1 MKVSSFIPIAGILA
15 LSYNKAIDFIFEVE
29 NPEKWSLSM
38 PTGDLEI
45 FARVVTAGNMSAAGR
60 EMGLSPAVVSKRI
73 SHLEKR
79 LGARL
84 FQRTT
89 RQLTLT
95 ESGQGFYDRVVNI
108 LAGIEEAEAYVTRRN
123 TTPRGTLKIT
133 IPTAFGRM
141 HVAPYMGKFLETYP
155 DITLDLNLSDNF
167 IDIVGKGYDAA
178 IRIAELE
185 DSSLVARKL
194 APNHRVICAAPSYLS
209 KFGQPE
215 SLSDLAKHN
224 CLTAA
229 AQEVW
234 KLQGPEGPASIR
246 VHGNIRTNSTE
257 VVRESVIAGVGI
269 ALRSTWDVGSE
280 LKDKSLKIIL
290 PEYQESQRVA
300 VFAVYPCRQF
310 IPAKLRVFIEYLGGL
325 YGPEPYWDKGLAL
338 PNVS

>member
-1 MKVSSFIPIAGILA
+1 
-15 LSYNKAIDFIFEVE
+15 
-29 NPEKWSLSM
+29 M
-38 PTGDLEI
+38 PMSDLEI

-73 SHLEKR
+73 SHLEQR

-123 TTPRGTLKIT
+123 TIPRGTLKVT
-133 IPTAFGRM
+133 APTAFGRM
-141 HVAPYMGKFLETYP
+141 HIAPFLSDFLGRYP
-155 DITLDLNLSDNF
+155 DINIDLDLSDSF
-167 IDIVGKGYDAA
+167 VDIVGSGFDAA
-178 IRIAELE
+178 IRVAELA

-194 APNHRVICAAPSYLS
+194 APNNRVICAAPSYLE
-209 KFGQPE
+209 KNGAPE
-215 SLSDLAKHN
+215 SLSDLTKHN
-224 CLTAA
+224 CLAPR

-234 KLQGPEGPASIR
+234 RLQGPEGSTTIR

-257 VVRESVIAGVGI
+257 VVREAVVTGLGI

-280 LKDKSLKIIL
+280 LKSGQLKIVL
-290 PEYQESQRVA
+290 PEYQESPRVA
-300 VFAVYPCRQF
+300 VYAVYPCRQYV
-310 IPAKLRVFIEYLGGL
+310 PAKLRVFVDFLAAKF
-325 YGPEPYWDKGLAL
+325 GPEPYWNNGLEL
-338 PNVS
+338 PHLH

>member
-1 MKVSSFIPIAGILA
+1 MA
-15 LSYNKAIDFIFEVE
+15 
-29 NPEKWSLSM
+29 
-38 PTGDLEI
+38 TGDLEI

-73 SHLEKR
+73 SHLEER

-95 ESGQGFYDRVVNI
+95 EAGQGFYDRVVNI

-123 TTPRGTLKIT
+123 AVPRGTLRVT

-141 HVAPYMGKFLETYP
+141 HIAPYLGKFLEDYP
-155 DITLDLNLSDNF
+155 DMRLDLELSDNF
-167 IDIVGKGYDAA
+167 IDIVGEGFDAA

-194 APNHRVICAAPSYLS
+194 APNHRVICAAPGYLE
-209 KFGQPE
+209 KHGQPE
-215 SLSDLAKHN
+215 SLADLAKFN

-234 KLQGPEGPASIR
+234 RLQGPEGPVSVR
-246 VHGNIRTNSTE
+246 VNGNIRTNSTE
-257 VVRESVIAGVGI
+257 VVRESVIAGLGI
-269 ALRSTWDVGSE
+269 ALRSTWDVGPE
-280 LKDKSLKIIL
+280 LKSGKLRIIL
-290 PEYQESQRVA
+290 PQYHESSRVA
-300 VFAVYPCRQF
+300 VYAVYPCRQF
-310 IPAKLRVFIEYLGGL
+310 IPAKLRVFIDYLSNL
-325 YGPEPYWDKGLAL
+325 YGPEPYWDKGLEL
-338 PNVS
+338 PHLH

>member
-1 MKVSSFIPIAGILA
+1 
-15 LSYNKAIDFIFEVE
+15 
-29 NPEKWSLSM
+29 M
-38 PTGDLEI
+38 PTGELEI

-73 SHLEKR
+73 SHLEER

-123 TTPRGTLKIT
+123 AIPRGTLKVSA
-133 IPTAFGRM
+133 PTAFGRM
-141 HVAPYMGKFLETYP
+141 HIAPFMAEFLEQYP
-155 DITLDLNLSDNF
+155 DLRLDLELSDELV
-167 IDIVGKGYDAA
+167 DIVGEGFDAA
-178 IRIAELE
+178 IRIGELE

-194 APNHRVICAAPSYLS
+194 APSRRFICAAPNYLS
-209 KFGQPE
+209 KIEQPQ
-215 SLSDLAKHN
+215 SLSDLAKYN

-234 KLQGPEGPASIR
+234 RLEGPDGPVSIR
-246 VHGNIRTNSTE
+246 VNGNIRTNSSE
-257 VVRESVIAGVGI
+257 VVRESVIAGLGI

-280 LKDKSLKIIL
+280 LKSGRLKIIM
-290 PEYQESQRVA
+290 PEYHESPRVA
-300 VFAVYPCRQF
+300 VYAVYPCRQF
-310 IPAKLRVFIEYLGGL
+310 IPAKLRVFIDYLGNL
-325 YGPEPYWDKGLAL
+325 YGPDPYWDKGLDFPDA
-338 PNVS
+338 S

>member
-1 MKVSSFIPIAGILA
+1 MS
-15 LSYNKAIDFIFEVE
+15 
-29 NPEKWSLSM
+29 
-38 PTGDLEI
+38 DLEI

-73 SHLEKR
+73 SHLEQR

-123 TTPRGTLKIT
+123 TIPRGTLKVT
-133 IPTAFGRM
+133 APTAFGRM
-141 HVAPYMGKFLETYP
+141 HIAPFLSDFLGRYP
-155 DITLDLNLSDNF
+155 DINIDLDLSDSF
-167 IDIVGKGYDAA
+167 VDIVGSGFDAA
-178 IRIAELE
+178 IRVAELA

-194 APNHRVICAAPSYLS
+194 APNNRVICAAPSYLE
-209 KFGQPE
+209 KNGAPE
-215 SLSDLAKHN
+215 SLSDLTKHN
-224 CLTAA
+224 CLAPR

-234 KLQGPEGPASIR
+234 RLQGPEGSTTIR

-257 VVRESVIAGVGI
+257 VVREAVVTGLGI

-280 LKDKSLKIIL
+280 LKSGQLKIVL
-290 PEYQESQRVA
+290 PEYQESPRVA
-300 VFAVYPCRQF
+300 VYAVYPCRQYV
-310 IPAKLRVFIEYLGGL
+310 PAKLRVFVDFLAAKF
-325 YGPEPYWDKGLAL
+325 GPEPYWNNGLEL
-338 PNVS
+338 PHLH

>member
-1 MKVSSFIPIAGILA
+1 MA
-15 LSYNKAIDFIFEVE
+15 
-29 NPEKWSLSM
+29 
-38 PTGDLEI
+38 TGDLEI

-73 SHLEKR
+73 SHLEER

-95 ESGQGFYDRVVNI
+95 EAGQGFYDRVVNI

-123 TTPRGTLKIT
+123 AIPRGTLRVT
-133 IPTAFGRM
+133 VPTAFGRM
-141 HVAPYMGKFLETYP
+141 HIAPYLGKFLEDYP
-155 DITLDLNLSDNF
+155 DMRLDLELSDNF
-167 IDIVGKGYDAA
+167 IDIVGEGFDAA

-194 APNHRVICAAPSYLS
+194 APSHRVICASPSYLQ
-209 KFGQPE
+209 KFGKPE
-215 SLSDLAKHN
+215 SLADLAKFN

-234 KLQGPEGPASIR
+234 RLQGPDGPTSIR

-257 VVRESVIAGVGI
+257 VVRESVIAGLGI

-280 LKDKSLKIIL
+280 LKSGKLQIVL
-290 PEYQESQRVA
+290 PEYHESPRVA
-300 VFAVYPCRQF
+300 VYAVYPCRQF
-310 IPAKLRVFIEYLGGL
+310 IPAKLRVFIDFLSAL
-325 YGPEPYWDKGLAL
+325 YGPEPYWDKGLKL
-338 PNVS
+338 PHTH

>member
-1 MKVSSFIPIAGILA
+1 
-15 LSYNKAIDFIFEVE
+15 
-29 NPEKWSLSM
+29 M

-73 SHLEKR
+73 SHLEER

-95 ESGQGFYDRVVNI
+95 EGGQGFYDRVVNI

-123 TTPRGTLKIT
+123 ANPRGTLRVSA
-133 IPTAFGRM
+133 PTAFGRM
-141 HVAPYMGKFLETYP
+141 HIAPFMAKFLTQYP
-155 DITLDLNLSDNF
+155 DMHLNLDLSDDLV
-167 IDIVGKGYDAA
+167 DIVGEGFDAA

-194 APNHRVICAAPSYLS
+194 APSHRVICAAPSYLATVR
-209 KFGQPE
+209 KPT

-234 KLQGPEGPASIR
+234 RLDGPDGPVSIR
-246 VHGNIRTNSTE
+246 VNGNIRTNSTE
-257 VVRESVIAGVGI
+257 VVRESVIAGLGI

-280 LKDKSLKIIL
+280 LKSGKLKIIL
-290 PEYQESQRVA
+290 PEYHESPRVA
-300 VFAVYPCRQF
+300 VYAVYPCRQF
-310 IPAKLRVFIEYLGGL
+310 IPAKLRVFIDFLSNL
-325 YGPEPYWDKGLAL
+325 YGPNPYWDKGLTL
-338 PNVS
+338 PRATTK

>member
-1 MKVSSFIPIAGILA
+1 
-15 LSYNKAIDFIFEVE
+15 
-29 NPEKWSLSM
+29 M

-73 SHLEKR
+73 SHLEER

-95 ESGQGFYDRVVNI
+95 EGGQGFYDRVVNI
-108 LAGIEEAEAYVTRRN
+108 LAGIEEAEAYITRRSTN
-123 TTPRGTLKIT
+123 PRGTLRVSA
-133 IPTAFGRM
+133 PTAFGRM
-141 HVAPYMGKFLETYP
+141 HIAPFMAKFLEQYP
-155 DITLDLNLSDNF
+155 DMHLNLDLSDDLV
-167 IDIVGKGYDAA
+167 DIVGGGFDAA

-194 APNHRVICAAPSYLS
+194 APSHRVICAAPSYLS
-209 KFGQPE
+209 SVRTPT

-234 KLQGPEGPASIR
+234 RLDGPDGPVSIR
-246 VHGNIRTNSTE
+246 VNGNIRTNSTE
-257 VVRESVIAGVGI
+257 VVRESVIAGLGI

-280 LKDKSLKIIL
+280 LKSGKLKIIL
-290 PEYQESQRVA
+290 PEYHESPRVA
-300 VFAVYPCRQF
+300 VYAVYPCRQF
-310 IPAKLRVFIEYLGGL
+310 IPAKLRVFIDYLSNL
-325 YGPEPYWDKGLAL
+325 YGPDPYWDKGLSL
-338 PNVS
+338 PRAR

>member
-1 MKVSSFIPIAGILA
+1 MS
-15 LSYNKAIDFIFEVE
+15 
-29 NPEKWSLSM
+29 
-38 PTGDLEI
+38 TGDLEI

-73 SHLEKR
+73 SHLEER

-95 ESGQGFYDRVVNI
+95 EAGQGFYDRVVNI

-123 TTPRGTLKIT
+123 TIPRGTLRVT

-141 HVAPYMGKFLETYP
+141 HIAPYLGDFLAEYP
-155 DITLDLNLSDNF
+155 DMRLDLELSDNF
-167 IDIVGKGYDAA
+167 IDIVGEGFDAA

-194 APNHRVICAAPSYLS
+194 APSHRVICASPKYIERVGEP
-209 KFGQPE
+209 K
-215 SLSDLAKHN
+215 SLADLAKHN

-234 KLQGPEGPASIR
+234 RLQGPEGPTTIR
-246 VHGNIRTNSTE
+246 VVGNIRTNSTE
-257 VVRESVIAGVGI
+257 VVRESVIAGLGI

-280 LKDKSLKIIL
+280 LKSGRLQIVL
-290 PEYQESQRVA
+290 PQYHESPRVA
-300 VFAVYPCRQF
+300 VYAVYPCRQF
-310 IPAKLRVFIEYLGGL
+310 IPAKLRVFIDFLSNL
-325 YGPEPYWDKGLAL
+325 YGPEPYWDKGLKL
-338 PNVS
+338 PHLN

>member
-1 MKVSSFIPIAGILA
+1 
-15 LSYNKAIDFIFEVE
+15 
-29 NPEKWSLSM
+29 M

-73 SHLEKR
+73 SHLEER

-123 TTPRGTLKIT
+123 ATPRGTLKIT
-133 IPTAFGRM
+133 VPTAFGRM
-141 HVAPYMGKFLETYP
+141 HVAPFMGKFLETYP
-155 DITLDLNLSDNF
+155 DMSLDLNLSDDF
-167 IDIVGKGYDAA
+167 VDIVGQGFDAA

-194 APNHRVICAAPSYLS
+194 APNHRVICAAPGYLS
-209 KFGQPE
+209 KFGQPA
-215 SLSDLAKHN
+215 SLADLAKHN
-224 CLTAA
+224 CLSAA

-234 KLQGPEGPASIR
+234 RLQGPEGPASIR
-246 VHGNIRTNSTE
+246 INGNIRTNSTE

-280 LKDKSLKIIL
+280 LKSGSLKIIL

-300 VFAVYPCRQF
+300 VYAVYPCRQF
-310 IPAKLRVFIEYLGGL
+310 MPAKLRVFIEYLGGL

>member
-1 MKVSSFIPIAGILA
+1 
-15 LSYNKAIDFIFEVE
+15 
-29 NPEKWSLSM
+29 M

-73 SHLEKR
+73 SHLEER

-84 FQRTT
+84 FARTT

-123 TTPRGTLKIT
+123 TIPRGTLKVSA
-133 IPTAFGRM
+133 PTAFGRM
-141 HVAPYMGKFLETYP
+141 HIAPFMAEFLEQYP
-155 DITLDLNLSDNF
+155 DMRLDLELSDDMV
-167 IDIVGKGYDAA
+167 DIVGEGFDAA
-178 IRIAELE
+178 IRIGELE

-194 APNHRVICAAPSYLS
+194 APSRRFICAAPNYLS
-209 KFGQPE
+209 KVGQPQ
-215 SLSDLAKHN
+215 SLSDLAKYN

-234 KLQGPEGPASIR
+234 RLEGPDGPVSIR
-246 VHGNIRTNSTE
+246 VNGNIRTNSSE
-257 VVRESVIAGVGI
+257 VVRESVIAGLGI
-269 ALRSTWDVGSE
+269 ALRSTWDVGLE
-280 LKDKSLKIIL
+280 LKSGRLKIIM
-290 PEYQESQRVA
+290 PEYHESPRVA
-300 VFAVYPCRQF
+300 VYAVYPCRQF
-310 IPAKLRVFIEYLGGL
+310 IPSKLRVFIDYLGNL
-325 YGPEPYWDKGLAL
+325 YGPDPYWDKGLDF